1 MSEARGIA
9 ATLHDTI
16 DEVTSTVEGIHK
28 SVAELPL
35 DVLAEITPLK
45 HTFEELKVTQN
56 NTIEAVYGLI
66 RKVNDRVR
74 RLTTGD
80 DE

>member
-9 ATLHDTI
+9 ATVHDTI

-28 SVAELPL
+28 SIAELPL

-56 NTIEAVYGLI
+56 NTIEAVYELI
-66 RKVNDRVR
+66 RRVNDRVR
-74 RLTTGD
+74 RLTTSDG
-80 DE
+80 E

>member
-9 ATLHDTI
+9 ATVHDTI

-28 SVAELPL
+28 SIAELPL

-56 NTIEAVYGLI
+56 NTIEAVYALV